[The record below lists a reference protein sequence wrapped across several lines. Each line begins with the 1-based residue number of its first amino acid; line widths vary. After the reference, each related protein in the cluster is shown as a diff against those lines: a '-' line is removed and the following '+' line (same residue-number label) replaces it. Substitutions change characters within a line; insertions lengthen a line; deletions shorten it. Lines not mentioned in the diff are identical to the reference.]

1 MIDSGRSPDQEPA
14 SIGPYSILGALG
26 RGGMGTVYRARDSR
40 LGRDVALKVLP
51 EELRLTPERRSRFE
65 HEARVVAALN
75 HPNIAALYGIE
86 EGTTGIQA
94 LVLELVEGK
103 SLAARIAEGRLG
115 LAEALDIARQIAQAV
130 DAAHAKGVVHRDL
143 KPANIVVTPTG
154 LVKVLDFGI
163 AKMTDPAGPTAAET
177 VTVTR
182 DGAIVGTPAY
192 MSPEQATGQSA
203 DKRTDIWAFGCVL
216 YEMLAGRRLFE
227 GDNTTSTLA
236 AVLTTDPDW
245 SVLPPQ
251 VPPAIL
257 ALLKR
262 SLERDRLKRLGD
274 MAAIRFA
281 LEDIA
286 AFAPPAVAALE
297 HRGASPPASS
307 LTADAGLVAAIAGRR
322 RAGLALATLAVI
334 VTVAGSVY
342 VATRNTTRASPAAAF
357 SLKDFEPVRLT
368 TTGNA
373 ALPTIS
379 EDGRYVVYVQR
390 DRGADSL
397 WIRQTAT
404 TSNVQIVP
412 PRANVQIK
420 GATVTP
426 DSSSVDFVTLERGG
440 RSASS
445 LWRVPIVGGTQAR
458 PLIDNVFS
466 RTTWSPD
473 GKRMAF
479 IRSGADTSLVIADAD
494 GGNEQA
500 LVVRRPPDPVFL
512 ALDRNVPAWS
522 PDGRVIVAAG
532 GSFEP
537 GALTGY
543 TLFTSVD
550 DGSVR
555 AVPQSP
561 VGTGRW
567 LDDTSLLW
575 SRPARLGA
583 PSQLWR
589 LSYPDGELT
598 RLTNDLSNYESL
610 SLTAGRD
617 SFVAARTETSA
628 AIWMADRTGTNERE
642 VLSNVNPPGF
652 SGLDL
657 AWAKDRLLYPTRRD
671 DERSISAFS
680 PELGTSEEILSPACC
695 FGATSDGRTIVY
707 LSWGEPRTLG
717 TIWRADV
724 DGRRAIQIG
733 PATTWVRVTPDDRNV
748 VYIQINTGELWS
760 VPLEGGTRV
769 PLAKL
774 PASARAP
781 DLSPDGKSLAFV
793 ASNQEL
799 PSIVVCRLPGCT
811 SQQWLTPPGLTS
823 EPDGGAIRWT
833 PDNRAVAYV
842 NVQSKPNI
850 WLQPLNDSAP
860 YQLTHFTD
868 GRQIPDFAWSR
879 DGNRLAILRA
889 TSTTDIVLFKRLRRS
904 PSTD

>member
-1 MIDSGRSPDQEPA
+1 MARPA
-14 SIGPYSILGALG
+14 TIGPYTILGELG
-26 RGGMGTVYRARDSR
+26 HGGMGTVYRARDTR
-40 LGRDVALKVLP
+40 LRRDVALKVLP
-51 EELRLTPERRSRFE
+51 EDLHLTPERVSRFE

-103 SLAARIAEGRLG
+103 SLAVRIAEGPVKVT
-115 LAEALDIARQIAQAV
+115 EALDIAGQIAQAL
-130 DAAHAKGVVHRDL
+130 DAAHEKGVVHRDL

-163 AKMTDPAGPTAAET
+163 AKMTDPAGPTIAET

-192 MSPEQATGQSA
+192 MSPEQATGQSV

-227 GDNTTSTLA
+227 GDNTTNTLA

-262 SLERDRLKRLGD
+262 CLERDRLKRLGD

-281 LEDIA
+281 LEDMA
-286 AFAPPAVAALE
+286 ALAPPAVAALE
-297 HRGASPPASS
+297 HRGASPPASATTS
-307 LTADAGLVAAIAGRR
+307 DAGLVAAIAGRHR
-322 RAGLALATLAVI
+322 DGLALASLVLIVAV
-334 VTVAGSVY
+334 VGGVY
-342 VATRNTTRASPAAAF
+342 VATRDTTRSSSAAAF
-357 SLKDFEPVRLT
+357 SLKDAELVRLT

-373 ALPTIS
+373 ALPAIS
-379 EDGRYVVYVQR
+379 PDGRYVVYVQR

-397 WIRQTAT
+397 WIRQTTT

-412 PRANVQIK
+412 PRPNVQIK
-420 GATVTP
+420 GATVKP
-426 DSSSVDFVTLERGG
+426 DGSFVDFVTLERGG
-440 RSASS
+440 GSAST
-445 LWRVPIVGGTQAR
+445 LWRVPFLGGTPR

-466 RTTWSPD
+466 PITWSPD
-473 GKRMAF
+473 GKQMAF
-479 IRSGADTSLVIADAD
+479 IRAGADTSLVIADAD

-512 ALDRNVPAWS
+512 ALEGNVPAWS
-522 PDGRVIVAAG
+522 PDGRVIVASG

-543 TLFTSVD
+543 TLFTSVA

-561 VGTGRW
+561 VGLGGW

-575 SRPARLGA
+575 SRAARYGA
-583 PSQLWR
+583 PLQLWR
-589 LSYPDGELT
+589 LSYQDGKLT
-598 RLTNDLSNYESL
+598 RLTNDLSNYASV
-610 SLTAGRD
+610 SLTASRD
-617 SFVAARTETSA
+617 SFVAARTEASA

-642 VLSNVNPPGF
+642 VLSNVAPPGF

-657 AWAKDRLLYPTRRD
+657 AWTKDRLLYPTRSD
-671 DERSISAFS
+671 DKRSVSAFS
-680 PELGTSEEILSPACC
+680 PELKTSAEIVSGACC

-717 TIWRADV
+717 TIWKADF
-724 DGRRAIQIG
+724 DGRRAVQIG
-733 PATTWVRVTPDDRNV
+733 PAATWVRVTPDDRNV
-748 VYIQINTGELWS
+748 VYMQINTGELWKVS
-760 VPLEGGTRV
+760 LEGGT
-769 PLAKL
+769 PALLAKL
-774 PASARAP
+774 PASARVP
-781 DLSPDGKSLAFV
+781 DLSPDGTSLAFV
-793 ASNQEL
+793 ASNQER

-811 SQQWLTPPGLTS
+811 SQQWRTPPGLTMS
-823 EPDGGAIRWT
+823 EPDGGAIRWM
-833 PDNRAVAYV
+833 DNQAVAYV

-850 WLQPLNDSAP
+850 WLQPLDDSP
-860 YQLTHFTD
+860 PRQLTHFTD
-868 GRQIPDFAWSR
+868 GRRIPDFAWSR
-879 DGNRLAILRA
+879 DGSRLAIARA
-889 TSTTDIVLFKRLRRS
+889 NITTDVVLFKLS
-904 PSTD
+904 PPSTD